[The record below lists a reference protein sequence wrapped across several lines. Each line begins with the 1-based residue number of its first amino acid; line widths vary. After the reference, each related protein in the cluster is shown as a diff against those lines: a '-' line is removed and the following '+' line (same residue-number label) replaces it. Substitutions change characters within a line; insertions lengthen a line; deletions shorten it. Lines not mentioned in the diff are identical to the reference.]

1 MGIILSGGGAAS
13 SGGAG
18 SLVSASTTYVAGEA
32 VQQGQLANLGLDGL
46 AYYSLDPLGPGGAL
60 RPLAGQLA
68 NAFPYAAGP
77 ANAFGLAGSIV
88 GGCVLTSG
96 NAVVFTAQ
104 GGVLQFGIYN
114 SLGVLQG
121 QLVTVA
127 TNVSPRVFMAVAA
140 LSNGGFA
147 FSYVTTVGA
156 GQPCM
161 AVYNAL
167 GAVVQGPTLV
177 ESGTSAASMSIAA
190 LLNGGFVIAY
200 NSVGDASC
208 RYAVYSNTGAV
219 VKATASTTMG
229 SMSLTS
235 PCGLSVAALADGGF
249 VVVGLVMNG
258 TNASGQFSRYN
269 AAGVAQQTNVTAV
282 QAGTSNTIGT
292 ICAVGLSGG
301 GFVIAGYYGPSS
313 ATYVAAFTSAGVQ
326 VGATFVASS
335 YGNNSYPG
343 IALVARPGGTDAILT
358 SPLTAAS
365 VQVTVCLP
373 SGVAGG
379 TASSNALGTCN
390 AIAVLANGHIVI
402 AGTGPNMVVFDSNL
416 ASVGSVPLVSLG
428 LNAGTL
434 SQTPACVLPMAPS
447 ALNPAV
453 PLALTCTTAAGIVP
467 KLASI
472 ATVVQGTQKTTPV
485 GVFGA
490 SAAAGS
496 AVPVQFMGLAT
507 LATSFVQPYVV
518 DANGNVPPGQR
529 MSIIGNQAILNGI
542 QATTRRQI
550 N

>member
-18 SLVSASTTYVAGEA
+18 SLVTASTTYVAGEA
-32 VQQGQLANLGLDGL
+32 VQQGQLANLGADGL

-68 NAFPYAAGP
+68 TVFPYAAGP
-77 ANAFGLAGSIV
+77 ASVVGPAGAII
-88 GGCVLTSG
+88 GGCVLTNG

-104 GGVLQFGIYN
+104 SSVLQFGIYN

-121 QLVTVA
+121 PLVTVA

-156 GQPCM
+156 GQPSV
-161 AVYNAL
+161 AVYNAA
-167 GAVVQGPTLV
+167 GAVVLAPTLV

-200 NSVGDASC
+200 NSVGDGSC

-219 VKATASTTMG
+219 VKAAANTTMG
-229 SMSLTS
+229 GMSLTS

-249 VVVGLVMNG
+249 VVVGLAMNG
-258 TNASGQFSRYN
+258 TNASGLFSRYN

-292 ICAVGLSGG
+292 ICVVGLSGG

-313 ATYVAAFTSAGVQ
+313 ATYVATYTSAGVQ
-326 VGATFVASS
+326 VGATYVPSS
-335 YGNNSYPG
+335 YGNLNYPG
-343 IALVARPGGTDAILT
+343 IALVARPGGTDAILVSPT
-358 SPLTAAS
+358 SVSAVAVTICLPNGTAGAS
-365 VQVTVCLP
+365 VN
-373 SGVAGG
+373 
-379 TASSNALGTCN
+379 NAQLGSCN
-390 AIAVLANGHIVI
+390 TLAVLANGHIVI
-402 AGTGPNMVVFDSNL
+402 AGVGSNMVVLD
-416 ASVGSVPLVSLG
+416 ASLSGVGSASLVSLG
-428 LNAGTL
+428 LNAGTPN
-434 SQTPACVLPMAPS
+434 QTPACILPMAPS

-453 PLALTCTTAAGIVP
+453 PLALTCTSAAGVTP
-467 KLASI
+467 KLASV
-472 ATVVQGTQKTTPV
+472 ATVVQGAQKTTPV

-496 AVPVQFMGLAT
+496 AVPVQFLGQAT
-507 LATSFVQPYVV
+507 LASGFVQPCVV